1 MDAIFVI
8 SDPENPWVAIYW
20 KKNFLGVARLS
31 YRNAKL
37 TIIVKQ
43 LQTGIAQVSEVETGS
58 MIGTFLFGYP
68 L

>member
-1 MDAIFVI
+1 MLEKVLKYAVEICADMQRTNCEI
-8 SDPENPWVAIYW
+8 IY
-20 KKNFLGVARLS
+20 FLRETCS
-31 YRNAKL
+31 SKL